1 MPFDIIRGDITE
13 LNVDAI
19 VNAANPEPII
29 GYGVDAGIHQK
40 AGPRLLAARKKLGP
54 IPVGQAAVTR
64 GFDLPAKYVIHAVG
78 PVWEGGGRNEEAILR
93 QTYDSAL
100 VLAAKKRCRSVA
112 FPLLSSGNYGF
123 PKGTA
128 LRIAVSAFSDFL
140 MDHDM
145 HIVLAVFDKAAF
157 DLSGKLFHSV
167 RSYID
172 DNYIQSKL
180 RSEYG
185 LTGAA
190 SAGDDLPR
198 QMTERRRLARPRSTG
213 FANTAPTPPSGFPAD
228 TAPTL
233 PSGFPAEM
241 DFMEAPPPSA
251 QANIAPPAASPVLK
265 TAIAAGVP
273 VSLAELLKKTDAG
286 FSETLLRL
294 IDRTG
299 KKDAEIYKKANIDR
313 KLFSKIRSN
322 PAYKP
327 SKPTAV
333 AFAIALE
340 LDLEETRDFIGRA
353 GFALTHSSKFDI
365 IVEYFI
371 LHGNY
376 DVFALNEMLFAF
388 DQPLIGG

>member
-1 MPFDIIRGDITE
+1 MPFEIIRGDITG
-13 LNVDAI
+13 LSVDAI
-19 VNAANPEPII
+19 VNAANPEPAV

-40 AGPRLLAARKKLGP
+40 AGPRLLEARKKLGP
-54 IPVGQAAVTR
+54 IPVGQAALTR
-64 GFDLPAKYVIHAVG
+64 GFGLPAKYVIHAVG
-78 PVWEGGGRNEEAILR
+78 PVWEGGEHGEEAMLR
-93 QTYDSAL
+93 RTYDSAL
-100 VLAAKKRCRSVA
+100 ALAAKKRCKSAA

-128 LRIAVSAFSDFL
+128 LRIAVSAFSAFL
-140 MDHDM
+140 TDHEM
-145 HIVLAVFDKAAF
+145 RIVLAVFDKDAF
-157 DLSGKLFHSV
+157 DLSGRLFHSV

-172 DNYIQSKL
+172 ENYIQSRL
-180 RSEYG
+180 LDEYG
-185 LTGAA
+185 LTGGAGAA
-190 SAGDDLPR
+190 EDLPR
-198 QMTERRRLARPRSTG
+198 RMAERRLPRFQKAG
-213 FANTAPTPPSGFPAD
+213 HLAD
-228 TAPTL
+228 TAPM
-233 PSGFPAEM
+233 A
-241 DFMEAPPPSA
+241 APPPA
-251 QANIAPPAASPVLK
+251 ARANIPPAA
-265 TAIAAGVP
+265 AAP
-273 VSLAELLKKTDAG
+273 QMAKAAAQPSLEELLKKTDAG
-286 FSETLLRL
+286 FSETLLKL

-388 DQPLIGG
+388 DQPLIGA

>member
-1 MPFDIIRGDITE
+1 MPFEIIRGDITE

-19 VNAANPEPII
+19 VNAANPEPVV

-40 AGPRLLAARKKLGP
+40 AGPRLLEARKKIGP
-54 IPVGQAAVTR
+54 IPVGRSAVTR
-64 GFDLPAKYVIHAVG
+64 GFGLPAKYVIHAVG
-78 PVWEGGGRNEEAILR
+78 PVWVDGGSGEEAMLR
-93 QTYDSAL
+93 RTYDSAL
-100 VLAAKKRCRSVA
+100 ALAAKKRCKSIA

-128 LRIAVSAFSDFL
+128 LQIAVGAFSAFL
-140 MDHDM
+140 TDHDM
-145 HIVLAVFDKAAF
+145 RIVLAVFDKAAF
-157 DLSGKLFHSV
+157 DLSGRLFHSV

-172 DNYIQSKL
+172 ENYIQAKL
-180 RSEYG
+180 LNEYG
-185 LTGAA
+185 LTGAV
-190 SAGDDLPR
+190 SAEELPR
-198 QMTERRRLARPRSTG
+198 RMERQRQTRSRQTG
-213 FANTAPTPPSGFPAD
+213 FPANTAPMAV
-228 TAPTL
+228 
-233 PSGFPAEM
+233 
-241 DFMEAPPPSA
+241 PPPAA
-251 QANIAPPAASPVLK
+251 QANLFPTAAAAAPKPAK
-265 TAIAAGVP
+265 AAAQP
-273 VSLAELLKKTDAG
+273 NLEELLKKTDAG
-286 FSETLLRL
+286 FSETLLKL

-371 LHGNY
+371 LHENY

-388 DQPLIGG
+388 DQPLIGA

>member
-1 MPFDIIRGDITE
+1 MPFEIIRGDITE
-13 LNVDAI
+13 LNVDAV
-19 VNAANPEPII
+19 VNAANPEPVV

-40 AGPRLLAARKKLGP
+40 AGPRLLEARKKIGP
-54 IPVGQAAVTR
+54 IPVGQAALTR

-78 PVWEGGGRNEEAILR
+78 PVWVDGSKGEEILLR
-93 QTYDSAL
+93 RTYDRAL
-100 VLAAKKRCRSVA
+100 ALAAKKRCKSAA

-123 PKGTA
+123 PKGAA
-128 LRIAVSAFSDFL
+128 LQIAVNAFSAFL
-140 MDHDM
+140 MDHEM
-145 HIVLAVFDKAAF
+145 RIVLAVFDKAAF

-172 DNYIQSKL
+172 ENYIQSKL
-180 RSEYG
+180 RDEYG
-185 LTGAA
+185 LTDAA
-190 SAGDDLPR
+190 FAAEDLPR
-198 QMTERRRLARPRSTG
+198 RMTERQRLTRSRQTDF
-213 FANTAPTPPSGFPAD
+213 FAHTAPMS
-228 TAPTL
+228 
-233 PSGFPAEM
+233 
-241 DFMEAPPPSA
+241 APPPVA
-251 QANIAPPAASPVLK
+251 EANILPAAAPQM
-265 TAIAAGVP
+265 ANAAAP
-273 VSLAELLKKTDAG
+273 LSLEELLKKTDAG
-286 FSETLLRL
+286 FSETLLKL